1 MSLPKRHVSEIEYC
15 LDKAMKQTLISRKFT
30 GFGAL
35 ATAIALLV
43 SLLIPT
49 AQANT
54 YSLPNAPTNVT
65 SYIGARGVVVKWTP
79 GADVAP
85 GVTGYVVSAGA
96 GSCPIFVPAKNNSVV
111 TMPIVEGQPGGTPVV
126 QAVNAYGFSKPA
138 ASNKS
143 YTAAQLATVAST
155 LNKAVQVLQLSD
167 LHGAIEVGGSFGAA
181 LLTSNWAAD
190 RTANKATIAVSSG
203 DNIGAAPPISTE
215 FEELPTIEALNAAKL
230 DVSVFGN
237 HEHDRNIDH
246 LNKMIGASDFQWVV
260 SNYSEGALDVLKSGT
275 KQAKNYTIIERGGV
289 KIGVVGSNTPET
301 IEQVFPG
308 NLDYK
313 DASGAKKTIVI
324 APGVAGINSAIAEA
338 KAAGADV
345 VIAVIHQGW
354 LENADGVSKGL
365 FNELAAQ
372 IKGAAA
378 IYGGHSHQTYA
389 SVIPG
394 NTRVAPTVLGQVRNA
409 GVEYTRTQ
417 ICMKSGKVVG
427 QSIQHVL
434 KAAAPTIN
442 TGVVSTVTTQDAAAA
457 AMVKKYKDQLS
468 AKLDVKVGKVSGVFP
483 RGGSPAVERSGE
495 TPMGNY
501 IADLM
506 RAKYKT
512 DFAIQNG
519 GGIRDTF
526 PAKTYVPAATGLV
539 RTGAGP
545 LDVTLG
551 DAFTVFPFGN
561 QIATTVVTGANLWK
575 ALENGVGG
583 NYPGD
588 GRFPQISGF
597 KFSFDASKPIGSR
610 IVEVTKLDGT
620 AIAKDAK
627 EYTLTTLDFV
637 IYGGDGYVN
646 VFSPAKAKVQGAL
659 LDVFVDALKADMA
672 AGKVTQVPVVDGRIK
687 KVG

>member
-1 MSLPKRHVSEIEYC
+1 MNKPLTSRTIFSWGSL
-15 LDKAMKQTLISRKFT
+15 
-30 GFGAL
+30 AL
-35 ATAIALLV
+35 ATSLLV
-43 SLLIPT
+43 SLLVPS
-49 AQANT
+49 AQAAT
-54 YSLPNAPTNVT
+54 YSLPNAPTSVT
-65 SYIGARGVVVKWTP
+65 SYLGAKGVVVRWVA
-79 GADVAP
+79 GAEVEP
-85 GVTGYVVSAGA
+85 GVIGHVVSAGA
-96 GSCPIFVPAKNNSVV
+96 GSCPIFVPIRNNSVV
-111 TMPIVEGQPGGTPVV
+111 TMPVVEGQPAGTPVV
-126 QAVNAYGFSKPA
+126 QAVNAYGFSKPT

-143 YTAAQLATVAST
+143 YTAAQLATVSSSQ
-155 LNKAVQVLQLSD
+155 NKAVQVLQLSD
-167 LHGAIEVGGSFGAA
+167 LHGAIEVGTSFGAP
-181 LLTSNWAAD
+181 LLASNWAAD
-190 RTANKATIAVSSG
+190 RAANKATIAISSG

-215 FEELPTIEALNAAKL
+215 FEELPTIEALNLAKL
-230 DVSVFGN
+230 DVSTFGN
-237 HEHDRNIDH
+237 HEHDRATDH
-246 LNKMIGASDFQWVV
+246 LVKVIGASDFQWVV
-260 SNYSEGALDVLKSGT
+260 SNYSEGSLDALKSGT
-275 KQAKNYTIIERGGV
+275 KQAKNYTIIDRGGI

-313 DASGAKKTIVI
+313 DASGAKKTITI
-324 APGVAGINSAIAEA
+324 NPGVAGINAAIVEA
-338 KAAGADV
+338 KAAGADI
-345 VIAVIHQGW
+345 VIAALHQGW
-354 LENADGVSKGL
+354 LENADGVAKGL
-365 FNELAAQ
+365 FNSLASQ

-378 IYGGHSHQTYA
+378 IYGGHSHQTFA
-389 SVIPG
+389 SIIPG
-394 NTRVAPTVLGQVRNA
+394 NTRVAPTVLGQTRNA

-417 ICMKSGKVVG
+417 ICIRSGKVVG

-442 TGVVSTVTTQDAAAA
+442 TGVVSTVTTQDAASA

-468 AKLDVKVGKVSGVFP
+468 AKLDVKIGQVSGVFP

-526 PAKTYVPAATGLV
+526 PAKTYIPANTALV
-539 RTGAGP
+539 RTGSGP

-620 AIAKDAK
+620 PIAKDSK

-646 VFSPAKAKVQGAL
+646 VFSPAQAKVKGAL
-659 LDVFVDALKADMA
+659 LDLFVDALKADMA
-672 AGKVTQVPVVDGRIK
+672 AGKVTQVPAADGRIK

>member
-1 MSLPKRHVSEIEYC
+1 MNK
-15 LDKAMKQTLISRKFT
+15 TLSSRKIFSW
-30 GFGAL
+30 GSLAL
-35 ATAIALLV
+35 ATSLLV
-43 SLLIPT
+43 SLLVPS

-54 YSLPNAPTNVT
+54 FSLPNAPTNVT
-65 SYIGARGVVVKWTP
+65 SYLGAKGVVVKWKA

-85 GVTGYVVSAGA
+85 GVIGHVVSAGA
-96 GSCPIFVPAKNNSVV
+96 GSCPIFVPIRNNSVV
-111 TMPIVEGQPGGTPVV
+111 TMPVVVGQPAGTPVV

-143 YTAAQLATVAST
+143 YTAAELATVANSA
-155 LNKAVQVLQLSD
+155 NKAVQVLQLSD

-181 LLTSNWAAD
+181 LLASNWAAD
-190 RTANKATIAVSSG
+190 RTANAATVAISAG

-215 FEELPTIEALNAAKL
+215 FEELPTIEALNLAKL
-230 DVSVFGN
+230 DVSIFGN
-237 HEHDRNIDH
+237 HEHDRNIEH
-246 LNKMIGASDFQWVV
+246 LNKVIGASDFQWVV
-260 SNYSEGALDVLKSGT
+260 SNYSEGALDALKSGS

-324 APGVAGINSAIAEA
+324 APGVAGINAAIAEA
-338 KAAGADV
+338 KAAGADI
-345 VIAVIHQGW
+345 VIAALHQGW
-354 LENADGVSKGL
+354 LENADGTAKGL
-365 FNELAAQ
+365 FNELASQ

-378 IYGGHSHQTYA
+378 IYGGHSHQTFA

-394 NTRVAPTVLGQVRNA
+394 NTRVAPTVLGQTRAA

-417 ICMKSGKVVG
+417 ICMRSGKVLG

-434 KAAAPTIN
+434 RAAAPTIN
-442 TGVVSTVTTQDAAAA
+442 TGVVSTVTTQDATAA

-468 AKLDVKVGKVSGVFP
+468 AKLDVKIGQVSGTFP

-526 PAKTYVPAATGLV
+526 PARTYVPAATGLV
-539 RTGAGP
+539 RTGTGP

-561 QIATTVVTGANLWK
+561 QIATTVITGANLWK

-588 GRFPQISGF
+588 GRFPQVSGF

-620 AIAKDAK
+620 AIAKDSK
-627 EYTLTTLDFV
+627 EYTLTTLDFL

-646 VFSPAKAKVQGAL
+646 VFSPASAKVQGAL
-659 LDVFVDALKADMA
+659 LDLFVEALRADMA
-672 AGKVTQVPVVDGRIK
+672 AKKVTQVPAADGRIK

>member
-1 MSLPKRHVSEIEYC
+1 MNK
-15 LDKAMKQTLISRKFT
+15 TLTSRKIFSW
-30 GFGAL
+30 GSLAL
-35 ATAIALLV
+35 ATSLLV
-43 SLLIPT
+43 SLLVPS
-49 AQANT
+49 AQAAT
-54 YSLPNAPTNVT
+54 YSFPNAPTSVT
-65 SYIGARGVVVKWTP
+65 SYLGAKGVVVRWVP
-79 GADVAP
+79 GADVDP
-85 GVTGYVVSAGA
+85 GVIGHVVSAGA
-96 GSCPIFVPAKNNSVV
+96 GSCPIFVPIRNNSVV
-111 TMPIVEGQPGGTPVV
+111 TMPVVEGQPAGTPVV
-126 QAVNAYGFSKPA
+126 QAVNAYGFSKPT

-143 YTAAQLATVAST
+143 YTAAQLATVASSQ
-155 LNKAVQVLQLSD
+155 NKAVQVLQLSD
-167 LHGAIEVGGSFGAA
+167 LHGAIEVGSSFGGP
-181 LLTSNWAAD
+181 LLASNWAAD
-190 RTANKATIAVSSG
+190 RAANKATIAISSG

-215 FEELPTIEALNAAKL
+215 FEELPTIEALNLAKL
-230 DVSVFGN
+230 DVSTMGN

-260 SNYSEGALDVLKSGT
+260 SNYSEGSLDALKSGT
-275 KQAKNYTIIERGGV
+275 KQAKNYTIIDRGGI

-313 DASGAKKTIVI
+313 DASGAKKTITI
-324 APGVAGINSAIAEA
+324 NPGVAGVNAAIAEA
-338 KAAGADV
+338 KLNGADIV
-345 VIAVIHQGW
+345 VAVLHQGW
-354 LENADGVSKGL
+354 LENSDGVAKGL
-365 FNELAAQ
+365 FNTLASQ

-378 IYGGHSHQTYA
+378 IYGGHSHQTFA
-389 SVIPG
+389 SLIPG

-417 ICMKSGKVVG
+417 ICIRGGKVVG

-442 TGVVSTVTTQDAAAA
+442 TGVVSTVTTQDAASAA
-457 AMVKKYKDQLS
+457 NVKKYKDQLS
-468 AKLDVKVGKVSGVFP
+468 AKLDVKIGQVSGVFP

-526 PAKTYVPAATGLV
+526 PAKTYVPAAAGLV
-539 RTGAGP
+539 RTGTGP

-620 AIAKDAK
+620 PIAKDAK

-646 VFSPAKAKVQGAL
+646 VFSPAQAKVQGAL
-659 LDVFVDALKADMA
+659 LDVFVDALKADLA
-672 AGKVTQVPVVDGRIK
+672 AKKVTQVPAADGRIK

>member
-1 MSLPKRHVSEIEYC
+1 MNKT
-15 LDKAMKQTLISRKFT
+15 QTTHKIFSW
-30 GFGAL
+30 GAL
-35 ATAIALLV
+35 ALATSLLV
-43 SLLIPT
+43 SLLAPT

-65 SYIGARGVVVKWTP
+65 SYLGARGVVVKWTP
-79 GADVAP
+79 GANVDP
-85 GVTGYVVSAGA
+85 GVAGHVVSAGA
-96 GSCPIFVPAKNNSVV
+96 GSCPIFVPIGNHSVV
-111 TMPIVEGQPGGTPVV
+111 TMPVAEGQSAGTPVV
-126 QAVNAYGFSKPA
+126 QAVNAYGFSKRA
-138 ASNKS
+138 TSNKS
-143 YTAAQLATVAST
+143 YTAEQLATVASAG
-155 LNKAVQVLQLSD
+155 NKSVQVLQLSD
-167 LHGAIEVGGSFGAA
+167 FHGAIEANRSFGAG
-181 LLTSNWAAD
+181 LLASSWAAD
-190 RTANKATIAVSSG
+190 RAATESTIAVSSG

-215 FEELPTIEALNAAKL
+215 FEELPTIEALNIAKL
-230 DVSVFGN
+230 DVSTFGN
-237 HEHDRNIDH
+237 HEHDRNLEHVSKIV
-246 LNKMIGASDFQWVV
+246 GASDFQWVV
-260 SNYSEGALDVLKSGT
+260 SNYNEGALDVMKSGE
-275 KQAKNYTIIERGGV
+275 KSVKNFVIVDRGGV

-301 IEQVFPG
+301 IEQIFPG

-313 DASGAKKTIVI
+313 DASGAKKTISI
-324 APGVAGINSAIAEA
+324 NPGVTGVNSAIAEA

-345 VIAVIHQGW
+345 VIAVLHQGW
-354 LENADGVSKGL
+354 LENSDGVAKGL
-365 FNELAAQ
+365 FVELASQ

-378 IYGGHSHQTYA
+378 IYGGHSHQTFA

-394 NTRVAPTVLGQVRNA
+394 STRVAPTVLGQVRAA

-417 ICMKSGKVVG
+417 ICIRGGKVVG
-427 QSIQHVL
+427 QSIEHVL
-434 KAAAPTIN
+434 TSASSSIN
-442 TGVVSTVTTQDAAAA
+442 TAVVSSVKTPDATAT

-468 AKLDVKVGKVSGVFP
+468 AKLDVKIGQVSGTFP

-501 IADLM
+501 IADVM

-526 PAKTYVPAATGLV
+526 PARTYVPAATGLV

-561 QIATTVVTGANLWK
+561 QIATTVITGANLWK

-597 KFSFDASKPIGSR
+597 KFSFDASKPVGSR
-610 IVEVTKLDGT
+610 IVEVTRLDGT
-620 AIAKDAK
+620 AIAKDSK
-627 EYTLTTLDFV
+627 EYTLTTLDFL
-637 IYGGDGYVN
+637 IYGGDGYVD
-646 VFSPAKAKVQGAL
+646 VFTPSKAKVQGAL
-659 LDVFVDALKADMA
+659 LDVFVEALRADMA
-672 AGKVTQVPVVDGRIK
+672 AKKVTQLPAADGRIK

>member
-1 MSLPKRHVSEIEYC
+1 MNK
-15 LDKAMKQTLISRKFT
+15 TLTSRKIFSW
-30 GFGAL
+30 GSLAL
-35 ATAIALLV
+35 ATSLLV
-43 SLLIPT
+43 SLLVPS
-49 AQANT
+49 AQAAT

-65 SYIGARGVVVKWTP
+65 SYLGAKGVVVKWTA
-79 GADVAP
+79 GASVEP
-85 GVTGYVVSAGA
+85 GVTGHVVSAGA
-96 GSCPIFVPAKNNSVV
+96 GSCPIFVPIGNSSVV
-111 TMPIVEGQPGGTPVV
+111 TMPVVVGQPAGTPVV

-143 YTAAQLATVAST
+143 YTKEQLATVASSG
-155 LNKAVQVLQLSD
+155 NKAVQVLQLSD
-167 LHGAIEVGGSFGAA
+167 LHGAIEVGTSFGAP
-181 LLTSNWAAD
+181 LLASNWAAD
-190 RTANKATIAVSSG
+190 RAANAATIAVSSG

-215 FEELPTIEALNAAKL
+215 FEELPTIESLNAIKL
-230 DVSVFGN
+230 DVSTMGN

-260 SNYSEGALDVLKSGT
+260 SNYSDGALDALKSGE
-275 KQAKNYTIIERGGV
+275 KKAKNYTIVERGGV

-301 IEQVFPG
+301 VEQVFPG

-324 APGVAGINSAIAEA
+324 NPGVAGMNKAIAEA

-354 LENADGVSKGL
+354 LENADGVAKGL
-365 FNELAAQ
+365 FNSLASQ
-372 IKGAAA
+372 LKGAAA
-378 IYGGHSHQTYA
+378 VYGGHSHQTYA

-394 NTRVAPTVLGQVRNA
+394 TVRTSPVVLGQVRNA

-417 ICMKSGKVVG
+417 ICMRGGKVVG

-442 TGVVSTVTTQDAAAA
+442 TGVVSTVTTQDVAAAA
-457 AMVKKYKDQLS
+457 LVKKYKDQLS
-468 AKLDVKVGKVSGVFP
+468 VKLDVKIGQVSGVFP

-526 PAKTYVPAATGLV
+526 PARTYVPANTALV
-539 RTGAGP
+539 RTGTGP

-561 QIATTVVTGANLWK
+561 QLATTVVTGANLWK

-588 GRFPQISGF
+588 GRFPQVSGF

-610 IVEVTKLDGT
+610 IVEVTRLDGT
-620 AIAKDAK
+620 PIAKDSK
-627 EYTLTTLDFV
+627 EYTLTTLDFL
-637 IYGGDGYVN
+637 IYGGDGYLN
-646 VFSPAKAKVQGAL
+646 VFSPSQAKVQGAL
-659 LDVFVDALKADMA
+659 LDLFVEALRADLA
-672 AGKVTQVPVVDGRIK
+672 AGKVTQVPALDGRIK